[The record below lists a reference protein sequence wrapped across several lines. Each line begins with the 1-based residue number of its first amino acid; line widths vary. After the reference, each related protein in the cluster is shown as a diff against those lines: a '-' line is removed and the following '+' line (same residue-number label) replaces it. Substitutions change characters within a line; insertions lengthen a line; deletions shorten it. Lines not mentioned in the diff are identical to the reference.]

1 MKRKYLIMTISII
14 IVIAI
19 IVIGII
25 FLPSLR
31 TAKSDYEYSV
41 MVKNRN
47 KAFEE
52 MVAFCEENQ
61 DEIEAYS
68 SRYLEMKQPDMSG
81 KELGEL
87 EDQIAEELECKWM
100 FEEISVIYPNGI
112 DMVEGIVPYHY
123 KDFEYLYY
131 EGSSIYESLEMY
143 YIYESIEIYYVEEE
157 ISQQEFEELILFETP
172 NYLSYVEKI
181 NDHLYVC
188 ETGYMGL

>member
-1 MKRKYLIMTISII
+1 MKKKYLIIAISII
-14 IVIAI
+14 VVIAI

-100 FEEISVIYPNGI
+100 FEEISVIYPDGI

-131 EGSSIYESLEMY
+131 EGSSIYES
-143 YIYESIEIYYVEEE
+143 IEIYYAEEE

-172 NYLSYVEKI
+172 NYLGYVEKI

-188 ETGYMGL
+188 ETGYMCL